1 MPIETDYQ
9 ARYVDLEDVPVA
21 GPDEYTDGEKRL
33 ALHSA
38 ESELD
43 LDVNGG
49 EPIPSSDLIEAHETA
64 VVNLATHYLTHAA
77 EEPSDVT
84 LGDMADGG
92 GQITEYSSQY
102 LDAYLRIIEKLSEA
116 GKASGSGG
124 GYSTHVNLED
134 DFEGV

>member
-1 MPIETDYQ
+1 MPIENDYRP
-9 ARYVDLEDVPVA
+9 RYVELEDVPVA
-21 GPDEYTDGEKRL
+21 GPDDYTDSEKRL

-49 EPIPSSDLIEAHETA
+49 DPIPSSDLVEAHETA

-92 GQITEYSSQY
+92 GQVNSYSSQY
-102 LDAYLRIIEKLSEA
+102 LDTYLRIIEKLKDA
-116 GKASGSGG
+116 GKASGPDGG
-124 GYSTHVNLED
+124 HSVSVNLED
-134 DFEGV
+134 NFEGI